1 MLIRLLIPLAYY
13 CTAIFLPACSG
24 APERYE
30 RQETAPVY
38 TAEESKKLFRLEPGL
53 KIELVASEPLIEDP
67 VVAGFD
73 GEGRLWVVEM
83 RGFMPDINGTGEK
96 SPVGRISILTDS
108 DGDGEMDRSVVWL
121 DGLVLPR
128 AIAIIPHGA
137 LVSEER
143 KLWLTKDLDG
153 DLRADVKII
162 LDSNYADGP
171 SPEHS
176 ANGLMRNIDNWYYNA
191 RSKIR
196 YRLRNGIWERDS
208 TEFRGQWGIT
218 HDDFGRLMYNYNWS
232 QLHGD
237 LVPPNELSANKNHVP
252 TTGIDHG
259 LTIDRRVYPIRA
271 NPAVNRG
278 YVPGTLDEKGRLL
291 EFTAACAPYCYRG
304 RAAGE
309 EYYGNVFVC
318 EPAGNL
324 VKRNVIRTNGVNLSA
339 YDPHPGREF
348 LASADERFRP
358 VFVTGG
364 PDGALYIVDMY
375 RGEVQHGSYVTP
387 YLRDQTLK
395 RKLDQPIHKGRIWR
409 IVSEQRESR
418 PGIKFSE
425 LNDQALIDLFSDDE
439 GWIRDMAQQELV
451 ERNNKNNAAAL
462 CQVLSTGGQYA
473 RLHALWTL
481 EGLQQLN
488 RDTLMKLVDDRN
500 PYISSTALR
509 LLEPVVRTDPY
520 QRKIL
525 SDKMLALV
533 SIAEPQMALQI
544 ALSADVPDRS
554 AAIQLVEAIALRYDS
569 SALFRDAL
577 MSSLHNRELDL
588 LKQIWRSDK
597 TMQPGNGR
605 VIFVEMLSAAILVKR
620 DPAELN
626 ELFDLIAGEGSANWK
641 TTAALAAISV
651 QGRNAG
657 TRPVRL
663 NRQPALMK
671 SALLMRLDSN
681 YRQAMLRLF
690 EWPGHVVD
698 TAKAQLENLLSP
710 ADQRSFIAGRQLYL
724 SSCVACHGMDG
735 NGMNRFGPPLRGSE
749 WVLGDLRRLVL
760 LLLHGIEGP
769 ITVNDKRFDAPDI
782 LPVMPAH
789 SILDDEAIASV
800 LTYIRNEWG
809 NKASTASRGLV
820 SQTRHL
826 SQGRVMPWTASELNS
841 YIEKTDTAKIK

>member
-1 MLIRLLIPLAYY
+1 MPIRLP
-13 CTAIFLPACSG
+13 IFILCSCICLLFPECSG
-24 APERYE
+24 SPA
-30 RQETAPVY
+30 RQETSAIAPVLSP
-38 TAEESKKLFRLEPGL
+38 EESLNMFRPESGL
-53 KIELVASEPLIEDP
+53 RIELVASEPLIEDP
-67 VVAGFD
+67 VVAQFD
-73 GEGRLWVVEM
+73 GDGRLWVVEM
-83 RGFMPDINGTGEK
+83 RGFMPDIDGKGEK
-96 SPVGRISILTDS
+96 NPVGRISILTDEDS
-108 DGDGEMDRSVVWL
+108 DGRMDRSRIWL
-121 DGLVLPR
+121 DSLVLPR
-128 AIAIIPHGA
+128 AIAVIPHGA
-137 LVSEER
+137 LISDER

-153 DLRADVKII
+153 DLRADEKII

-196 YRLRNGIWERDS
+196 YRLRNGKWERDS

-218 HDDFGRLMYNYNWS
+218 HDDFGRLLYNYNWS

-237 LVPPNELSANKNHVP
+237 LVPPNELSANKNHIA

-259 LTIDRRVYPIRA
+259 LTIDRRIYPIRA

-278 YVPGTLDEKGRLL
+278 YVTGTLDEKGRLL

-304 RAAGE
+304 RTLGE

-324 VKRNVIRTNGVNLSA
+324 IKRNVIRTGGINLSA
-339 YDPHPGREF
+339 YDPHPGTEF

-358 VFVTGG
+358 VFIAGG
-364 PDGALYIVDMY
+364 PDGALYVVDMY
-375 RGEVQHGSYVTP
+375 RGQVQHGSYVTP

-409 IVSEQRESR
+409 IVSETRKAR
-418 PGIKFSE
+418 PVTKFSG
-425 LNDQALIDLFSDDE
+425 LNDEAFIELLSNDD

-462 CQVLSTGGQYA
+462 HQVLRTGGPFA
-473 RLHALWTL
+473 RIHALWTL
-481 EGLQQLN
+481 EGLQVLN
-488 RDTLMKLVDDRN
+488 SDTLMSLLEDRD

-509 LLEPVVRTDPY
+509 LLEPVIKADPAK
-520 QRKIL
+520 RKKVSKKIL
-525 SDKMLALV
+525 TLV
-533 SIAEPQMALQI
+533 STAEPLMALQM
-544 ALSADVPDRS
+544 ALSADVLDRKE
-554 AAIQLVEAIALRYDS
+554 ALQLEETIASTYDS

-577 MSSLHNRELDL
+577 MSSLQDRELDL
-588 LKQIWRSDK
+588 LRQIWRSDK
-597 TMQPGNGR
+597 TAQPGDGR
-605 VIFVEMLSAAILVKR
+605 IIFVEMLSAAILKKR

-626 ELFDLIAGEGSANWK
+626 QLLDLIAGEGSANWK
-641 TTAALAAISV
+641 TSAALAAISV
-651 QGRNAG
+651 RGRNAG
-657 TRPVRL
+657 VRPVRL
-663 NRQPALMK
+663 NRQP
-671 SALLMRLDSN
+671 LLMNSEFVRRDSN
-681 YRQAMLRLF
+681 FGKAMLRLF
-690 EWPGHVVD
+690 EWPGHVAD
-698 TAKAQLENLLSP
+698 TGKAQLENLLSP
-710 ADQRSFIAGRQLYL
+710 ADQSSFIAGRQIYL

-735 NGMNRFGPPLRGSE
+735 NGMNRFGPPLRGSD

-760 LLLHGIEGP
+760 VLLHGMEGP
-769 ITVNDKRFDAPDI
+769 VMVNDKRFDAPEI

-809 NKASTASRGLV
+809 NKASAAGRGLV
-820 SQTRHL
+820 SKTRHL